1 MNRDD
6 DYDSDEERRREELLP
21 KYRIRHNDMPI
32 RAMKEIIVCKFLITF
47 FELSCR
53 KELENKTDL
62 NMHLFILV
70 ASEACKKHQLDKD
83 IAVAVVR
90 MITGKL

>member
-47 FELSCR
+47 FQLPCT
-53 KELENKTDL
+53 KELQ
-62 NMHLFILV
+62 
-70 ASEACKKHQLDKD
+70 KKNRLKHAFFYFSCIRSMQETS
-83 IAVAVVR
+83 V
-90 MITGKL
+90 G